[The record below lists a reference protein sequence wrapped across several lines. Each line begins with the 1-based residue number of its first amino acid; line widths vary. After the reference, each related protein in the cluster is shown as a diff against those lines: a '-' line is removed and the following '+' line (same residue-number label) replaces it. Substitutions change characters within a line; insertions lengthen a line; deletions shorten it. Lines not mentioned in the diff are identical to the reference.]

1 MGLEIKTFVH
11 GASKGHMVW
20 GIAPTEDNYAN
31 GFYTKTWTEKE
42 MMLAEVREYKGTFY
56 CYYSFIRGQ
65 KVLGA
70 DRRDGSYFAIT
81 LRMNTCYT
89 DLLNMYHLLRAAYE
103 KVCVGMCIE
112 EHDSFAQ
119 ITTDD
124 FGEKENEL
132 KQMQKGLVDYIFQ
145 FSIDSDLAP
154 LNGFQRSN
162 GTDGLR
168 VNASEARGALVLNA
182 LKRTGR
188 VVVSHLFDTSKVA
201 EVRKQADQ
209 AMQQC
214 QADAARR
221 IQQAQANAAASIEQA
236 KKNCINE
243 KKQLEQDLQQE
254 RLKVKTIR
262 QEVQNECDK
271 QIKDIR
277 AQYAS
282 TDKKMSDLR
291 RVIEQKDVEIKQ
303 KDKEI
308 KQRDANLA
316 EKGKQLDKKEKRIKE
331 LEVQQNGKGE
341 TAVAPNWFESFLNS
355 KQAIISLIIV
365 LALALFFIVSQA
377 FILCHTWNS
386 GDVTPMPAAE
396 VTTELANSTEA
407 DSVTTDT
414 GYGDNEDANAPKY
427 SDEQIKDFMK
437 AYTFS
442 IDVKEFVGGKKS
454 LQPNK
459 RATISLK
466 VKDGEGKDVPL
477 NQFDWLRNIEFGT
490 NCEEEPAHIIY
501 AQQPGTYTLVYK
513 VGDTEIVRREI
524 EVR

>member
-42 MMLAEVREYKGTFY
+42 MMLAEVREYKGMLY

-70 DRRDGSYFAIT
+70 DKRDGSYFAIT

-89 DLLNMYHLLRAAYE
+89 DLQNMYHLLRAAYE

-145 FSIDSDLAP
+145 FSRDSDLAP
-154 LNGFQRSN
+154 LSGFQRSN

-168 VNASEARGALVLNA
+168 VNDSEARGALVLNA

-221 IQQAQANAAASIEQA
+221 IQQAQANATASIEQA
-236 KKNCINE
+236 KKNCIDE

-262 QEVQNECDK
+262 QEVQNEYDK
-271 QIKDIR
+271 QITNIK

-282 TDKKMSDLR
+282 IDKKMSDLH
-291 RVIEQKDVEIKQ
+291 RVIEQKDGEIKQ
-303 KDKEI
+303 KDNKLSSQGKE
-308 KQRDANLA
+308 
-316 EKGKQLDKKEKRIKE
+316 LDKKEKRIKE
-331 LEVQQNGKGE
+331 LEAQQNGKGE
-341 TAVAPNWFESFLNS
+341 TAVDPNWFELFLDS

-377 FILCHTWNS
+377 FILCHTWNN

-396 VTTELANSTEA
+396 VTTEPADSTEA

-414 GYGDNEDANAPKY
+414 GYGDTEDANAPKC
-427 SDEQIKDFMK
+427 SDEQIKEFMK
-437 AYTFS
+437 AYTFK
-442 IDVKEFVGGKKS
+442 IDVKEFVGSKKS
-454 LQPNK
+454 LKPNEP
-459 RATISLK
+459 ATISLI
-466 VKDGEGKDVPL
+466 VTDRSNQAVPL
-477 NQFDWLRNIEFGT
+477 EHLDWLKGMELTAKGMDVN
-490 NCEEEPAHIIY
+490 EPTVA
-501 AQQPGTYTLVYK
+501 AEKPGKYTLVYK
-513 VGDTEIVRREI
+513 VGDTEIARRDI
-524 EVR
+524 EVK

>member
-20 GIAPTEDNYAN
+20 GIAPTEDTYAN
-31 GFYTKTWTEKE
+31 GFYAKTWTEKE
-42 MMLAEVREYKGTFY
+42 MMLAEVREYKGMLY

-70 DRRDGSYFAIT
+70 DKRDGSYFAIT

-89 DLLNMYHLLRAAYE
+89 DLQNMYHLLRAAYE

-145 FSIDSDLAP
+145 FSRDSDLAP
-154 LNGFQRSN
+154 LSGFQRSN

-168 VNASEARGALVLNA
+168 VNDSEARGALVLNA

-236 KKNCINE
+236 KKNCIDE

-282 TDKKMSDLR
+282 SDKKMSDLR
-291 RVIEQKDVEIKQ
+291 RVIEQKDGEIKQ

-308 KQRDANLA
+308 KQLNNSLAN
-316 EKGKQLDKKEKRIKE
+316 KDKQIQKLSESLTPATTTANAPSSKLTTSLKEGIHKHPKVF
-331 LEVQQNGKGE
+331 LFS
-341 TAVAPNWFESFLNS
+341 AVS
-355 KQAIISLIIV
+355 I
-365 LALALFFIVSQA
+365 LALALLFIVSQSLN
-377 FILCHTWNS
+377 LCHTRKS
-386 GDVTPMPAAE
+386 ADAAM
-396 VTTELANSTEA
+396 TETCDSTA
-407 DSVTTDT
+407 TDSAKTNQSAYV
-414 GYGDNEDANAPKY
+414 ALR
-427 SDEQIKDFMK
+427 EQIQQDMEVYNFN
-437 AYTFS
+437 
-442 IDVKEFVGGKKS
+442 IDVKEFTKRVQS
-454 LQPNK
+454 LQLDK

-466 VKDGEGKDVPL
+466 VKDNKGKDVPL
-477 NQFDWLRNIEFGT
+477 NRFDWLRNIEFDT

-501 AQQPGTYTLVYK
+501 AEKAGKYTIVYK
-513 VGDTEIVRREI
+513 VGGIEIARRDI
-524 EVR
+524 EVK